1 MNISSTNIKATFLLL
16 IVAIPL
22 FLSIGFLLTQLTIQF
37 QMEYE
42 LETAAR
48 QKFTL
53 GTNQVHWIKKNK
65 EILINGKFFDLKSFT
80 VNKDSIIVEGIF
92 DEEEDSLNEKYSD
105 LIDHKKQKYPFCNS
119 LSLTFLFIFNA
130 TLPPSSPSLELN
142 LLSKCSKRW
151 HQPSNNII
159 SQFLRVNI
167 PPPIG

>member
-1 MNISSTNIKATFLLL
+1 MSISSTNIKATFLLL

-22 FLSIGFLLTQLTIQF
+22 FLSIVFLLTQLTIQF

-42 LETAAR
+42 LETAAT

-53 GTNQVHWIKKNK
+53 GADQVHWIKKNK

-80 VNKDSIIVEGIF
+80 VNIDSIIVEGIF
-92 DEEEDSLNEKYSD
+92 DEDEDALNEKYSD
-105 LIDHKKQKYPFCNS
+105 LIDHKKQTHPFCNS
-119 LSLTFLFIFNA
+119 LAFLFIFNA

-142 LLSKCSKRW
+142 LLSKCSKKW
-151 HQPSNNII
+151 HQPSYNII
-159 SQFLRVNI
+159 SQFLRVNT